1 MNYATT
7 ITRVAKYFLN
17 KDSMSLRK
25 LQILCYF
32 SQTFYVYY
40 NNEESTFKYTQ
51 NLLFKG
57 DFKARVMV
65 TENTKLNMKYNKY
78 RDTIIPEYRN
88 TLIPKY
94 EKQPYFNKILKK
106 VLDRVWEQYHTYDE
120 DTLIYQF
127 IRRTPSFVKAR
138 EGLKSYESPRTNIK
152 IEDYFKDYYTE

>member
-17 KDSMSLRK
+17 KDSISLRK
-25 LQILCYF
+25 LQMLCYF

-40 NNEESTFKYTQ
+40 NNEESTFKDTQ
-51 NLLFKG
+51 KLLFKG
-57 DFKARVMV
+57 DFKARVMG

-78 RDTIIPEYRN
+78 RDKIPYHN

-94 EKQPYFNKILKK
+94 EKQPYFNKNIKK
-106 VLDRVWEQYHTYDE
+106 CLDRVWEQYHIYDE

-127 IRRTPSFVKAR
+127 IRRTPSFVKTR
-138 EGLKSYESPRTNIK
+138 EGLKPYESPKTNIK